1 MSPVSKIKVRWLY
14 DGVWKGK
21 KRAAGCVEILPTTV
35 VTFLESGG
43 LVTTDISHGTGM
55 YVKRKMRNGL
65 THDKHRSAVKPK
77 RVPAT
82 RPRSKPKPKPKPP
95 TKPAPRQMKKGEKS
109 ARRRKTLLY
118 KYKRRRYMIGYGV
131 WNKQDMVGW
140 MIDGVAEWVPT
151 AKHVRFAFDH
161 CTDDSEMMFDMCAG
175 KLLGSSKVITKDSGP
190 HVKDEIGIHNALLR
204 YFMEETDYDVLVI
217 PQDDQR
223 FSGPVVP
230 RLEPILH
237 HLGDKVGVVGARL
250 GYEFGLKDGIS
261 SQWGGGV
268 DRANLPVGGWAECTY
283 LNTGPVIYPRST
295 VEKVGYLDEQF
306 EHWFIWEDYC
316 ARCKYDHGL
325 TNVVVDI
332 DMRHVHF
339 GRRTGS
345 SYYTDKSST
354 RDRKRMHEKW
364 GRLGW

>member
-1 MSPVSKIKVRWLY
+1 MSPVGKVKVRWIH

-21 KRAAGCVEILPTTV
+21 KRVVGHVEMLPGAA
-35 VTFLESGG
+35 VTFLESSG
-43 LVTTDISHGTGM
+43 LVTTDILHGTGV
-55 YVKRKMRNGL
+55 Y
-65 THDKHRSAVKPK
+65 AK
-77 RVPAT
+77 RVTRQVPRTIRDKRRILPELRQTPA
-82 RPRSKPKPKPKPP
+82 SKPKPKPKPKP
-95 TKPAPRQMKKGEKS
+95 PPKPAPRKMKEGEKS

-118 KYKRRRYMIGYGV
+118 KYKQRKYMIGYGV
-131 WNKQDMVGW
+131 WNKQDMVAW

-151 AKHVRFAFDH
+151 ASQVRFAFDH

-175 KLLGSSKVITKDSGP
+175 CLLGSSKVITKDTGP

-204 YFMEETDYDVLVI
+204 YFIEETDCDVLVI

-230 RLEPILH
+230 RLEPMLH
-237 HLGDKVGVVGARL
+237 QLGSKVGVVGARF
-250 GYEFGLKDGIS
+250 GYEFGLKSGIA
-261 SQWGGGV
+261 SQWSASV

-283 LNTGPVIYPRST
+283 LNTGPIIYPRST

-316 ARCKYDHGL
+316 ARCKHEGGL

-354 RDRKRMHEKW
+354 RDHKRMHKKW